1 MHNSDDRKLR
11 ACDITDAIGLL
22 TRLPVTSD
30 GTRGARA
37 AWAWPLAGVA
47 VAFIAV
53 CVGWITSLLG
63 VPAPLI
69 AALVLGVQIMATGA
83 LHEDGLAD
91 CADGFWGG
99 MDRER
104 RLTIMK
110 DSRIGVYGV
119 VALVLALMVR
129 WSALTLLIEADALF
143 GALIATAAL
152 SRVPMVALMA
162 TLPPA
167 REDGLSRL
175 VGRPDQDTALV
186 AAALAATLALIT
198 IGFSAVPVAVIIVAV
213 AFGLGRL
220 ALSRIGGQTGDVLGA
235 SQQLS
240 EIGALI
246 ILTTL
251 L

>member
-1 MHNSDDRKLR
+1 MNNSDDRKLR
-11 ACDITDAIGLL
+11 ASDVWDAIGLL

-47 VAFIAV
+47 VALIAV
-53 CVGWITSLLG
+53 CIGWVTSFFG
-63 VPAPLI
+63 VPAPI
-69 AALVLGVQIMATGA
+69 VAALVLAVQITATGA

-110 DSRIGVYGV
+110 DSRIGAYGV
-119 VALVLALMVR
+119 VALVLSLLIR
-129 WSALTLLIEADALF
+129 WSALTLLVEADALF
-143 GALIATAAL
+143 AALIATAAL
-152 SRVPMVALMA
+152 SRVPMVVLMSA
-162 TLPPA
+162 LPPA
-167 REDGLSRL
+167 RADGLSRL
-175 VGRPDQDTALV
+175 VGRPDQDTALL
-186 AAALAATLALIT
+186 AGALAATLALVT
-198 IGFSAVPVAVIIVAV
+198 IGFSAIPAALAIAVV
-213 AFGLGRL
+213 AFALGRL

-235 SQQLS
+235 SQQLG
-240 EIGALI
+240 EISALI
-246 ILTTL
+246 VLVTL